1 MKHVGAEAFAQQELG
16 TLSAGQQ
23 KRVMIARAL
32 VGSGDTPEER
42 MLLMDEPSNALDI
55 AAQAELR
62 NTMRSLVQ
70 QGTGLI
76 LVTHHIADIIP
87 EIDRVLMMHDG
98 RIVGDGSRDEM
109 ITEQKLYD
117 LFGVRVNITEKDG
130 YLHAW

>member
-1 MKHVGAEAFAQQELG
+1 
-16 TLSAGQQ
+16 
-23 KRVMIARAL
+23 
-32 VGSGDTPEER
+32 
-42 MLLMDEPSNALDI
+42 MDEPSNALDI

-87 EIDRVLMMHDG
+87 EIDRVLMMRDG

-109 ITEQKLYD
+109 ITEQRLYD
-117 LFGVRVNITEKDG
+117 LFGVRVTVKEKDG